1 MTSYQDVTSYQE
13 LAAQTGTQTPPP
25 PVEIPKWV
33 VRLFGSGA
41 IAITAGW
48 VYLIALGV
56 EYLWHEIF

>member
-1 MTSYQDVTSYQE
+1 MTSYQDVASYQE

-41 IAITAGW
+41 LAITAGW
-48 VYLIALGV
+48 VYLIAPGV

>member
-25 PVEIPKWV
+25 PVEIPKWM

-41 IAITAGW
+41 LAMTAAW
-48 VYLIALGV
+48 VYLLPLGAG
-56 EYLWHEIF
+56 YLWHQVF

>member
-25 PVEIPKWV
+25 PVEISKWV